1 MKQHP
6 EALNY
11 SWDGSQQTLNSTW
24 GNTAVT
30 LQLILLLNP
39 AADCSRESV
48 CVCFFLSFFF
58 CARVCFLYLL
68 ETCSDEAL
76 THTRSHAGSFK
87 PTNSMCQEKQQV
99 SPSAPCLSLDDW
111 FGTQKLKL
119 SVRTCTRYENTA
131 TVAEVNRRVWNETIK
146 CRCHSSNKQVL
157 RWCAFFLSYLQHD
170 CCCVYWM
177 KLLLRS
183 SSSLLNHVKFTLRWF

>member
-39 AADCSRESV
+39 AADCLRESV
-48 CVCFFLSFFF
+48 CVFLSSV
-58 CARVCFLYLL
+58 CVRVCFLYLS

-99 SPSAPCLSLDDW
+99 SPFSSMLKSGRLIWHTEAQTESTHMHTLQKHSHSCWSESAGVKWDD
-111 FGTQKLKL
+111 KVPLPL
-119 SVRTCTRYENTA
+119 
-131 TVAEVNRRVWNETIK
+131 
-146 CRCHSSNKQVL
+146 
-157 RWCAFFLSYLQHD
+157 
-170 CCCVYWM
+170 
-177 KLLLRS
+177 
-183 SSSLLNHVKFTLRWF
+183 VK